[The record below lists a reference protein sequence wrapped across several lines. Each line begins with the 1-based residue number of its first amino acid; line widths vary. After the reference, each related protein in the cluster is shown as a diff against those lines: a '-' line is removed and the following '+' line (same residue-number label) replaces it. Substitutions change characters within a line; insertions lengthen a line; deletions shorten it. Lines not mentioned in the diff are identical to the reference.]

1 MIGPAVDGKG
11 GIASVVS
18 VLQQVGFFERH
29 HVRYVSTH
37 VVGSRLAKLGAAV
50 AGVWQVLVICVFARP
65 RIVHVHSASHA
76 SFFRKSLMLA
86 IARAVGL
93 KTVFHL
99 HGGGFKKFATA
110 ESGALTRWWIRRT
123 LTKSSAVIA
132 LSESWADFLR
142 EYAPAVKVHVVAN
155 SVAVR
160 ELAQPAC
167 EVPARILFLGRAS
180 RSKGIFELL
189 EAIASLTAQSPQM
202 SQIRLAIGG
211 DGDLDEIARAV
222 EQLGLGAHVE
232 ILGWVGPERKE
243 AELARAAIFALPSY
257 DEGLPMSMLEAMA
270 AAKAVVV
277 TPVGGIPQAVSDGVN
292 GLLVAPRDVAALAQ
306 ALRSLIEDDALRQR
320 LGRGAR
326 ATIVERFS
334 TDAVLGK
341 LDALYRELG
350 GIRA

>member
-1 MIGPAVDGKG
+1 M
-11 GIASVVS
+11 
-18 VLQQVGFFERH
+18 
-29 HVRYVSTH
+29 
-37 VVGSRLAKLGAAV
+37 
-50 AGVWQVLVICVFARP
+50 
-65 RIVHVHSASHA
+65 
-76 SFFRKSLMLA
+76 
-86 IARAVGL
+86 
-93 KTVFHL
+93 
-99 HGGGFKKFATA
+99 
-110 ESGALTRWWIRRT
+110 
-123 LTKSSAVIA
+123 
-132 LSESWADFLR
+132 
-142 EYAPAVKVHVVAN
+142 
-155 SVAVR
+155 
-160 ELAQPAC
+160 
-167 EVPARILFLGRAS
+167 
-180 RSKGIFELL
+180 L